1 MDNFTPTKTS
11 LNILQHI
18 SNNMLGSTFHHHFHI
33 LYDLRSNI
41 SKEIVNYV
49 EIGAYCGASSCLML
63 NHPNLVNVVSIDIG
77 TYTPGGVDTIH
88 KNVANFKLDNNQFE
102 LIIGDSHSPETLNI
116 LKSKIS
122 QIDILYIDGEHSY
135 PSVIQDFND
144 YKDLV
149 CEGGYIVFDDYHD
162 YEYSPQV
169 KYAVDYI
176 ISSLSNEFEVIGC
189 IKNIFGARPLEFYM
203 NNCFVLKKIK

>member
-1 MDNFTPTKTS
+1 MDKINKVFKTK
-11 LNILQHI
+11 LNDIL
-18 SNNMLGSTFHHHFHI
+18 
-33 LYDLRSNI
+33 
-41 SKEIVNYV
+41 K
-49 EIGAYCGASSCLML
+49 
-63 NHPNLVNVVSIDIG
+63 
-77 TYTPGGVDTIH
+77 
-88 KNVANFKLDNNQFE
+88 
-102 LIIGDSHSPETLNI
+102 I

-135 PSVIQDFND
+135 PSVIQDFNA

-149 CEGGYIVFDDYHD
+149 CKGGYIVFDDYHD

-169 KYAVDYI
+169 KHAVDYI

-189 IKNIFGARPLEFYM
+189 IKNIFRARPLEFYM